1 MTVTTTKSAYWAGVR
16 DGLPFIVMVVPF
28 ALLFGVVGIE
38 AGLSMAQTMSFSVL
52 VIAGASQFAALQLML
67 ENAAIGFVLLAALAV
82 NLRMAMYSAALAPH
96 LGSAPFWQRALVGYL
111 NFDQSYMASIAKY
124 EDNPQ
129 MTLPAKVAYFLGVA
143 LVISP
148 LWCVFTY
155 IGARLGATV
164 PADIEIAFILPI
176 AFLSMVAP
184 MLKSLAHVA
193 AAFVSIIVAISLA
206 GLPAGSGLLIAA
218 VCAMLTGV
226 VVESWMERAKP

>member
-38 AGLSMAQTMSFSVL
+38 AGLSMAQTMSFSGL

-96 LGSAPFWQRALVGYL
+96 LGAAPFWQRALVGYL

-193 AAFVSIIVAISLA
+193 AAFVSIIVAISLV

-226 VVESWMERAKP
+226 VVETWMERAKR

>member
-1 MTVTTTKSAYWAGVR
+1 MTVATTKSAYWAGVR

-96 LGSAPFWQRALVGYL
+96 LGAAPFWQRALVGYL

-193 AAFVSIIVAISLA
+193 AAFVSLIVAISLA

-226 VVESWMERAKP
+226 VVETWMERAKR

>member
-96 LGSAPFWQRALVGYL
+96 LGAAPFWQRALVGYL

-218 VCAMLTGV
+218 VCAMLMGV
-226 VVESWMERAKP
+226 VVETWMERAKR

>member
-1 MTVTTTKSAYWAGVR
+1 MTVTTTKSAYWSGVR

-38 AGLSMAQTMSFSVL
+38 AGLSLAQTMSFSVL

-96 LGSAPFWQRALVGYL
+96 LGAAPFWQRALVGYL

-193 AAFVSIIVAISLA
+193 AAFVSIIVAISLT

-218 VCAMLTGV
+218 VCAMVIGV
-226 VVESWMERAKP
+226 VVETWMEWAKP

>member
-1 MTVTTTKSAYWAGVR
+1 MTVATTKSAYWAGVR

-67 ENAAIGFVLLAALAV
+67 ENAVIGFVLLAALAV

-96 LGSAPFWQRALVGYL
+96 LGAAPFWQRALVGYL

-193 AAFVSIIVAISLA
+193 AAFVSLIVAISLA

-218 VCAMLTGV
+218 VCAMLMGV
-226 VVESWMERAKP
+226 VVETWMERAKR

>member
-1 MTVTTTKSAYWAGVR
+1 MTVATTKSAYWAGVR

-96 LGSAPFWQRALVGYL
+96 LGAAPFWQRALVGYL

-226 VVESWMERAKP
+226 VVETWMERAK

>member
-96 LGSAPFWQRALVGYL
+96 LGAAPFWQRALVGYL

-193 AAFVSIIVAISLA
+193 AAFVSIIVAISLV

-226 VVESWMERAKP
+226 VVETWMERAKR

>member
-1 MTVTTTKSAYWAGVR
+1 MTVATTKSAYWAGVR

-96 LGSAPFWQRALVGYL
+96 LGAAPFWQRALVGYL

-129 MTLPAKVAYFLGVA
+129 MTLQAKVAYFLGVA

-193 AAFVSIIVAISLA
+193 AAFVSLIVAISLA

-226 VVESWMERAKP
+226 VVETWMERAKP

>member
-38 AGLSMAQTMSFSVL
+38 AGLSMAQIMSFSVL

-96 LGSAPFWQRALVGYL
+96 LGAAPFWQRALVGYL

-226 VVESWMERAKP
+226 VVETWMERAKR

>member
-67 ENAAIGFVLLAALAV
+67 DNAAIGFVLLAALAV

-96 LGSAPFWQRALVGYL
+96 LGAAPFWQRALVGYL

-193 AAFVSIIVAISLA
+193 AAFVSIIVAISLV

-226 VVESWMERAKP
+226 VVETWMERAKP

>member
-1 MTVTTTKSAYWAGVR
+1 
-16 DGLPFIVMVVPF
+16 
-28 ALLFGVVGIE
+28 
-38 AGLSMAQTMSFSVL
+38 
-52 VIAGASQFAALQLML
+52 
-67 ENAAIGFVLLAALAV
+67 
-82 NLRMAMYSAALAPH
+82 MYSAALAPH
-96 LGSAPFWQRALVGYL
+96 LGAAPFWQRALVGYL

-226 VVESWMERAKP
+226 VVETWMERAKR

>member
-1 MTVTTTKSAYWAGVR
+1 MTVATTKSAYWAGVR

-96 LGSAPFWQRALVGYL
+96 LGAAPFWQRALVGYL

-218 VCAMLTGV
+218 VCAMLMGV
-226 VVESWMERAKP
+226 VVETWMERAKR

>member
-1 MTVTTTKSAYWAGVR
+1 MTVATTKSAYWAGVR

-96 LGSAPFWQRALVGYL
+96 LGAAPFWQRALVGYL

-193 AAFVSIIVAISLA
+193 AAFVSPIVAISLA
-206 GLPAGSGLLIAA
+206 GLPAGSRLLIAA

-226 VVESWMERAKP
+226 VVETWMERAKR

>member
-96 LGSAPFWQRALVGYL
+96 LGAAPFWQRALVGYL

-193 AAFVSIIVAISLA
+193 AAFVSIIVAISLV

-226 VVESWMERAKP
+226 VVETWMERAKP

>member
-96 LGSAPFWQRALVGYL
+96 LGAAPFWQRALVGYL

-226 VVESWMERAKP
+226 VVETWMERTKR

>member
-129 MTLPAKVAYFLGVA
+129 MTLPAKVAYFLGIA

-193 AAFVSIIVAISLA
+193 AAFVSIIVAISLV

-226 VVESWMERAKP
+226 VVETWMERAKP

>member
-1 MTVTTTKSAYWAGVR
+1 MTVATTKSAYWAGVR

-96 LGSAPFWQRALVGYL
+96 LGAAPFWQRALVGYL

-193 AAFVSIIVAISLA
+193 AAFVSLIVAISLA

-226 VVESWMERAKP
+226 VVETWMERAKP

>member
-1 MTVTTTKSAYWAGVR
+1 MTVATTKSAYWAGVR

-96 LGSAPFWQRALVGYL
+96 LGAAPFWQRALVGYL

-226 VVESWMERAKP
+226 VVETWMERAKP

>member
-1 MTVTTTKSAYWAGVR
+1 MTVATTKSAYWAGVR

-96 LGSAPFWQRALVGYL
+96 LGAAPFWQRALVGYL

-129 MTLPAKVAYFLGVA
+129 MTLQAKVAYFLGVA

-193 AAFVSIIVAISLA
+193 AAFVSLIVAISLA

-218 VCAMLTGV
+218 VCAMLTGG
-226 VVESWMERAKP
+226 VVETWMERAKR

>member
-96 LGSAPFWQRALVGYL
+96 LGAAPFWQRALVGYL

-193 AAFVSIIVAISLA
+193 AAFVSLIVAISLA

-226 VVESWMERAKP
+226 VVETWMERAKR

>member
-1 MTVTTTKSAYWAGVR
+1 MTVATTKSAYWAGVR

-96 LGSAPFWQRALVGYL
+96 LGAAPFWQRALVGYL

-129 MTLPAKVAYFLGVA
+129 MTLQAKVAYFLGVA

-193 AAFVSIIVAISLA
+193 AAFVSLIVAISLA

-226 VVESWMERAKP
+226 VVETWMERAKR

>member
-1 MTVTTTKSAYWAGVR
+1 MPATTAKSAYWSGIR
-16 DGLPFIVMVVPF
+16 DGLPFLLVVTPF
-28 ALLFGVVGIE
+28 AMLFGVVAMD
-38 AGLSMAQTMSFSVL
+38 AGLTLGQTMGFSVT
-52 VIAGASQFAALQLML
+52 VFAGAAQFAALQLMVD
-67 ENAAIGFVLLAALAV
+67 NAGIALVLLAALAV

-96 LGSAPFWQRALVGYL
+96 LGAAPFWQRALVGYL

-129 MTLPAKVAYFLGVA
+129 MTLPAKIAYFLGVA

-226 VVESWMERAKP
+226 VVETWMERAKP

>member
-96 LGSAPFWQRALVGYL
+96 LGGAPFWQRALVGYL

-129 MTLPAKVAYFLGVA
+129 MALPAKVAYFLGVA

>member
-1 MTVTTTKSAYWAGVR
+1 MTVATTKSAYWAGVR

-96 LGSAPFWQRALVGYL
+96 LGAAPFWQRALVGYL

-193 AAFVSIIVAISLA
+193 AAFVSLIVAILLA

-218 VCAMLTGV
+218 VCAMLTGG
-226 VVESWMERAKP
+226 VVETWMERAKR

>member
-1 MTVTTTKSAYWAGVR
+1 MTVATTKSAYWAGVR

-67 ENAAIGFVLLAALAV
+67 DNAAIGFVLLAALAV

-96 LGSAPFWQRALVGYL
+96 LGAAPFWQRALVGYL

-193 AAFVSIIVAISLA
+193 AAFVSIIVAISLV

-226 VVESWMERAKP
+226 VVETWMERAKP

>member
-1 MTVTTTKSAYWAGVR
+1 MTVATTKSAYWAGVR

-96 LGSAPFWQRALVGYL
+96 LGAAPFWQRALVGYL

-129 MTLPAKVAYFLGVA
+129 MTLQAKVAYFLGVA

-193 AAFVSIIVAISLA
+193 AAFVSLIVAILLA

-226 VVESWMERAKP
+226 VVETWMERAKR

>member
-1 MTVTTTKSAYWAGVR
+1 MTVATTKSAYWAGVR

-82 NLRMAMYSAALAPH
+82 HLRMAMYSAALAPH
-96 LGSAPFWQRALVGYL
+96 LGAAPFWQRALVGYL

-164 PADIEIAFILPI
+164 PADIEIAIILPI

-193 AAFVSIIVAISLA
+193 AAFVSLIVAISLA

-226 VVESWMERAKP
+226 VVETWMERAKR

>member
-96 LGSAPFWQRALVGYL
+96 LGAAPFWQRALVGYL

-164 PADIEIAFILPI
+164 PAYIEIAFILPI

-226 VVESWMERAKP
+226 VVETWMERAKR

>member
-1 MTVTTTKSAYWAGVR
+1 MTVATTKSAYWAGVR

-52 VIAGASQFAALQLML
+52 VSAGASQFAALQLML

-96 LGSAPFWQRALVGYL
+96 LGAAPFWQRALVGYL

-129 MTLPAKVAYFLGVA
+129 MTLQAKVAYFLGVA

-193 AAFVSIIVAISLA
+193 AAFVSLIVAISLA

-226 VVESWMERAKP
+226 VVETWMERAKP

>member
-1 MTVTTTKSAYWAGVR
+1 MTVTTTKSAYWAGVC

-96 LGSAPFWQRALVGYL
+96 LGAAPFWQRALVGYL

-226 VVESWMERAKP
+226 VVETWMERAKP

>member
-193 AAFVSIIVAISLA
+193 AAFVSIIVAISLV

-226 VVESWMERAKP
+226 VVETWMERAKP

>member
-67 ENAAIGFVLLAALAV
+67 ENAVIGFVLLAALAV

-96 LGSAPFWQRALVGYL
+96 LGAAPFWQRALVGYL

-129 MTLPAKVAYFLGVA
+129 MTLQAKVAYFLGVA

-193 AAFVSIIVAISLA
+193 AAFVSLIVAISLA

-226 VVESWMERAKP
+226 VVETWMERAKR

>member
-96 LGSAPFWQRALVGYL
+96 LGAAPFWQRALVGYL

-129 MTLPAKVAYFLGVA
+129 MTLSAKVAYFLGVA

-226 VVESWMERAKP
+226 VVETWMERAKR

>member
-1 MTVTTTKSAYWAGVR
+1 MTATTTKSAYWAGVR
-16 DGLPFIVMVVPF
+16 DGLPYIVMVVPF

-38 AGLSMAQTMSFSVL
+38 AGLSMAQTISFSVL

-96 LGSAPFWQRALVGYL
+96 LGAAPFWQRALIGYL
-111 NFDQSYMASIAKY
+111 NFDQSYMSSIAKY
-124 EDNPQ
+124 EENPQ
-129 MTLPAKVAYFLGVA
+129 MAMPEKVAYFLGVA

-148 LWCVFTY
+148 LWCLFTY
-155 IGARLGATV
+155 VGARLGATV
-164 PADIEIAFILPI
+164 PSDIEVAFILPI

-193 AAFVSIIVAISLA
+193 AAVVSIIVALSLA

-218 VCAMLTGV
+218 VCAMVTGGV
-226 VVESWMERAKP
+226 VETWTERAKP